1 VSSNR
6 RSEPL
11 DLERDMPTSAEDVA
25 ALSQLRRRLEPG
37 LLTEIDRLSLPSWL
51 PAALT
56 PRHTSEGWEPFTL

>member
-1 VSSNR
+1 
-6 RSEPL
+6 
-11 DLERDMPTSAEDVA
+11 MPTSAEDVA